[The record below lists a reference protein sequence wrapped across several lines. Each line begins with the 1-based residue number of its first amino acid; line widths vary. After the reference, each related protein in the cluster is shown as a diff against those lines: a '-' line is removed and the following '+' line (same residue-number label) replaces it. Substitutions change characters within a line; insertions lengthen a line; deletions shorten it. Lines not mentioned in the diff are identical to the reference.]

1 MRKNI
6 MDRIGREWLF
16 FDGGTGS
23 ILQEKGLQPGEL
35 PETWNLLHP
44 DRILDLHR
52 GYLEAGA
59 DIYNTNTFGANRL
72 KFPENLDEIV
82 TAAVK
87 LAKEA
92 RTQAGRDED
101 AYVALDIGP
110 TGKLL
115 APMGDLSFDD
125 AVDIFGEV
133 VRIGA
138 REGADLVLIETMNDS
153 YEAKAAVLAAKEN
166 CDLPVF
172 ITCVFDGSG
181 KMLTGG
187 TPESMVAILEGL
199 GVDALG
205 VNCSLGP
212 VQMIPI
218 VERLV
223 KAAHVPVLVNPNAGL
238 PKSVDGRTVYDVGP
252 EEFAGYMKQIAEL
265 GAAAVGGCCGTT
277 PDYIRAEIAA
287 VRPLP
292 LLPPQGRE
300 QTVIASFSRTV
311 EIGRAARPVII
322 GERINPTGK
331 KRFKQALVDH
341 DIDYIV
347 DQGLQQEDAG
357 ADVLDV
363 NVGTPE
369 INEVELLDEVVCRL
383 QSVLALPLQIDTSNP
398 EAMERAL
405 RHYNGKALINSV
417 NGKQEVMAEVFPLVK
432 KYGGVVV
439 ALALDEGGIPD
450 NADDRIRIAEKIY
463 ATAAEYGIRRED
475 IVIDGLCMTVSSD
488 PRSALV
494 TLETI
499 RRIRDEL
506 GGSSILGVSNISFG
520 LPARELINAYFFE
533 MALQNGLSCA
543 IINPNNQAMMQAYR
557 AFCALTNQDENFQS
571 FISAY
576 AGYKSPDKQVSDA
589 LTAYKTRVLNALG
602 VSAGD
607 LQATGRPLGGSGGN
621 AGTAGAGTGAAGAG
635 GAGFGAG
642 GAGLSSGNASG
653 AGTGTGSAGAGFGA
667 GANAGAFGSG
677 SAAGADDGRG
687 PGALAGKSRLVE
699 AIERGMAKPAAE
711 ATREALLTRNAL
723 DIINQD
729 LVPALDVVGQGFEK
743 GTVFLPQ
750 LLMAAEAAKAA
761 FAVVKESMAGS
772 AQESKGRVILAT
784 VKGDIH
790 DIGKNIV
797 KVLLENYGYDVIDL
811 GKDVP
816 PETIVET
823 ALRENIRLVGL
834 SALMTTT
841 VVNMEETIRQLH
853 EQKPDCRIVVGGAVM
868 TQDYADKIGAD
879 CYGRDAMTT
888 VRYADELAEKGEL

>member
-44 DRILDLHR
+44 ECILDLHR
-52 GYLEAGA
+52 GYLEVGA

-187 TPESMVAILEGL
+187 TPESVVAMLEGL

-212 VQMIPI
+212 AQMIPI

-238 PKSVDGRTVYDVGP
+238 PKSVDGKTVYDVGP
-252 EEFAGYMKQIAEL
+252 EEFAGYMKQIAAL

-292 LLPPQGRE
+292 LLPPQGRA

-369 INEVELLDEVVCRL
+369 IDEVALLDEVVCRL

-506 GGSSILGVSNISFG
+506 GGNSILGVSNISFG

-607 LQATGRPLGGSGGN
+607 LQATGRPLGGSDSN
-621 AGTAGAGTGAAGAG
+621 
-635 GAGFGAG
+635 AGFGPG
-642 GAGLSSGNASG
+642 TAGLSSGNVS
-653 AGTGTGSAGAGFGA
+653 SA
-667 GANAGAFGSG
+667 GANAGSSGSG
-677 SAAGADDGRG
+677 RAAGADDGRG
-687 PGALAGKSRLVE
+687 PGALAGKSRLIE
-699 AIERGMAKPAAE
+699 AIERGMAKPAAD

-723 DIINQD
+723 DIINED

-853 EQKPDCRIVVGGAVM
+853 QQKPDCRIVVGGAVM

-888 VRYADELAEKGEL
+888 VRYADELAEKGIL

>member
-44 DRILDLHR
+44 ECILDLHR
-52 GYLEAGA
+52 GYLEVGA

-187 TPESMVAILEGL
+187 TPESVVAMLEGL

-212 VQMIPI
+212 AQMIPI

-238 PKSVDGRTVYDVGP
+238 PKSVDGKTVYDVGP
-252 EEFAGYMKQIAEL
+252 EEFAGYMKQIAAL

-292 LLPPQGRE
+292 LLPPQGRA

-369 INEVELLDEVVCRL
+369 IDEVTLLDEVVCRL

-557 AFCALTNQDENFQS
+557 AFCALTNQDDNFQS

-607 LQATGRPLGGSGGN
+607 LQATGRPLVGSDSN
-621 AGTAGAGTGAAGAG
+621 
-635 GAGFGAG
+635 AGFGPG
-642 GAGLSSGNASG
+642 TAGLSSGNVS
-653 AGTGTGSAGAGFGA
+653 SA
-667 GANAGAFGSG
+667 GANAGSSGSG
-677 SAAGADDGRG
+677 RAAGADDGRG

-699 AIERGMAKPAAE
+699 AIERGMAKPAAD

-723 DIINQD
+723 DIINED

-853 EQKPDCRIVVGGAVM
+853 QQKPDCRIVVGGAVM

-888 VRYADELAEKGEL
+888 VRYADELAEKGIL